1 MTNPQPI
8 IFLNRGKMKAFLL
21 NSATSQECP
30 LSPLLFNIVGEVLTT
45 AVRQTKEIKGIQT
58 GRVKV
63 TLSLYRDDMML
74 YTENPKDTTQKLL
87 KLINQ
92 FSRAAGY
99 KINSQ
104 KVVAFL
110 HINNKILAKE
120 YRKKYLLK
128 SPLEF
133 LSGFSGSRTQLV
145 SMRMWV

>member
-30 LSPLLFNIVGEVLTT
+30 FSPLLFTIVGEVLTT

-63 TLSLYRDDMML
+63 TLSLYGDDMML

-110 HINNKILAKE
+110 YINNKILAKE

-128 SPLEF
+128 SPL
-133 LSGFSGSRTQLV
+133 
-145 SMRMWV
+145 